1 MSENK
6 QNLRRRTL
14 AQRAAQDAAEKRAAD
29 RKITERVLQSEIY
42 RRASCM
48 FTYVATP
55 QEIDTHALIRR
66 ALADGKTVCVP
77 LCGAQGRMSARRIDS
92 LAELHPGTHG
102 ILEPDEAAQEIDP
115 AMIDLIIVPALACDQ
130 DGFRLGYGGG
140 YYDRFLAQ
148 ATAAAV
154 ALCAEARLEERLP
167 REPHDRR
174 CGWIITERRVLRT
187 DEE

>member
-6 QNLRRRTL
+6 QNLRRRML
-14 AQRAAQDAAEKRAAD
+14 AQRAAQDAAEKRKAD
-29 RKITERVLQSEIY
+29 RQITECVLKSEIY
-42 RRASCM
+42 RRASVV
-48 FTYVATP
+48 FIYVATP
-55 QEIDTHALIRR
+55 QEIDTHALIRQ

-77 LCGAQGRMSARRIDS
+77 LCGARGQMSARRIGS

-102 ILEPDEAAQEIDP
+102 ILEPGEAAQEIDP
-115 AMIDLIIVPALACDQ
+115 VSIDLIIVPALACDR

-148 ATAAAV
+148 TKAV
-154 ALCAEARLEERLP
+154 SMALCAEARLEQRLP
-167 REPHDRR
+167 REPYDRC

-187 DEE
+187 ADA